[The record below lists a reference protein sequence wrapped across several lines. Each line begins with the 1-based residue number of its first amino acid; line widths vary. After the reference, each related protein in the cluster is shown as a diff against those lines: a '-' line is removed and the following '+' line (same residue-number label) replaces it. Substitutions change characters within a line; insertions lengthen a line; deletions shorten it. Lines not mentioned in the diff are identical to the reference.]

1 MNDLLISL
9 YADTLK
15 ITYCNKVGCAGL
27 TASLDDSLV
36 SGSRILD
43 IEGFTSK
50 LIETSAPLLASAKKP
65 RTLSFILEP
74 EDVFLEFLTVKKDAD
89 VSVADQLE
97 SAVASK
103 LEAPL
108 EDFYYSY
115 RRIAPFLYQFVAI
128 EKTHMDSLLS
138 VSSLWGVPLR
148 MITPWPLLLP
158 KSLSGRDPAVFVV
171 KSDSRYVVALSELN
185 GVYFSS
191 VYATETTPAELNA
204 LISRLCVYNR
214 GTPIR
219 RVYVYG
225 FAPVGWEDFE
235 VLSIPVLDRESH
247 FVDSEYPLHDLV
259 RYVFADMVDLEH
271 SQVNLLT
278 ALPLPEKIPSKLPA
292 VAMSVFVGTALIGAL
307 AFYKFGAVSSKSANV
322 LGNADVQ
329 ESSQAISDAPVSQG
343 QVAQDSGDFAESAPD
358 MPTKDAMHIR
368 VENACGVN
376 GAAGRTKALLEDAG
390 YDVVEID
397 TALNRLEV
405 SQLLLAPELM
415 PLKDDLLKVLGDSVP
430 IEVIDELDD
439 LSSGP
444 DVGSDESPAYN
455 VLIRLGK
462 NSSI

>member
-9 YADTLK
+9 HANTLK

-27 TASLDDSLV
+27 TAELDSSLV
-36 SGSRILD
+36 DGSRILD
-43 IEGFTSK
+43 VEGFTAKVIEVSSP
-50 LIETSAPLLASAKKP
+50 LIASAKKP

-74 EDVFLEFLTVKKDAD
+74 EDVFLEFLTVKKNAGKP
-89 VSVADQLE
+89 VSEQLE
-97 SAVASK
+97 DAITSK

-128 EKTHMDSLLS
+128 EKAHMDSLLA

-148 MITPWPLLLP
+148 AITPWPLLLP

-171 KSDSRYVVALSELN
+171 KAGSRYVVALSELN

-191 VYATETTPAELNA
+191 VYATETSPVELSA

-214 GTPIR
+214 KTPIK

-225 FAPVGWEDFE
+225 FTPVGWEDFE
-235 VLSIPVLDRESH
+235 VLSVPVLDRESH
-247 FVDSEYPLHDLV
+247 FVDPEYPLHDLV
-259 RYVFADMVDLEH
+259 RYVFADISDLEH

-278 ALPLPEKIPSKLPA
+278 ALPLPEKVSSKLPA
-292 VAMSVFVGTALIGAL
+292 VAVSVFAGVALLGAF
-307 AFYKFGAVSSKSANV
+307 AFYKFGAISSKSANV

-329 ESSQAISDAPVSQG
+329 ESSQAVSDVSLAQG
-343 QVAQDSGDFAESAPD
+343 QTAQESSDSAETETV
-358 MPTKDAMHIR
+358 MPAKEDIHIR

-376 GAAGRTKALLEDAG
+376 GAAGRTKTLLEDAG

-405 SQLLLAPELM
+405 SQLLLSPELM

-430 IEVIDELDD
+430 IEVIDELDTTHTD
-439 LSSGP
+439 GDTDSEGA
-444 DVGSDESPAYN
+444 PAYN